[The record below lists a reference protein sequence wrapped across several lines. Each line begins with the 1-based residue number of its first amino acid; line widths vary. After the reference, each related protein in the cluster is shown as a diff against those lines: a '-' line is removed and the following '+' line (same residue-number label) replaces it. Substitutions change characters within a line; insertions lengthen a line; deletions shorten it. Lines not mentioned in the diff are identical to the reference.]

1 MTIPRISASLF
12 YSYSMVGVLLGR
24 LSQLLQFEAHSGSL
38 VYNHSVTRETVLA
51 R

>member
-1 MTIPRISASLF
+1 MTIPQISASLF
-12 YSYSMVGVLLGR
+12 DSYSTVGVLLGR

-38 VYNHSVTRETVLA
+38 VYNHSVTRETVLV